1 MFSYED
7 YFDDQ
12 LNTVPYGTRDEQLL
26 EVFNFLDLI
35 LESYLE
41 RKGLSTDEK
50 LFSRGL
56 VITESEVRNYYQ
68 EPPILRDVDDFDP
81 FLSESY
87 QKAMEHIH
95 ARAKVTKKV
104 KLPLSEVEK
113 LFSLTNYELLAVI
126 LALAVRIDRKYERIF
141 GFLQDDVAEN
151 RPTAGLLEAL
161 YNRCMESDLSRSEEL
176 LDPEGKMVTYFFKL
190 PGGKTR
196 ERRDGL
202 STPLILNRTMVEFLI
217 GLEKT
222 KDHASL
228 FREIIEKEKIPVFF
242 DEEFEQIRHIEKS
255 GAEKVPFHYIESS
268 DPGAVTHLLYKVIT
282 PKKLLYVFDA
292 DNLRDYTQE
301 EQNQAENDL
310 LLITRLRK
318 ARIAVRVTKPEA
330 VDSRSFH
337 FLFDK
342 LKKKATD
349 ATVYIF
355 GMEKIPETITREA
368 VPVMKLEDPDVRQRT
383 GMFSFFLKN
392 RKLEKEL
399 VLEDVADCYDIT
411 YSTIKTASEHAISTT
426 DARREEVLSRER
438 LLDSL
443 LQLNSVRFDGL
454 ATLVRAVYRWED
466 ITMAESQRRV
476 LKVACDRYRLR
487 NRIGDNWGLKKK
499 NAYGNGVSILV
510 YGPPGTGKTMAAQVI
525 ANELGLPLYRIDL
538 SQIFSKYIGETEKN
552 LSAIFTEASKANV
565 ILFFDEAD
573 ALFSKRTDIVNSND
587 KFANS
592 ETAYLLQKIE
602 EYRGISILATNFFN
616 NFDTAFVRRI
626 TYAAHLESP
635 NEEERYQLW
644 TKTLPKDVP
653 MEKNI
658 DFRFLAE
665 KFELSGSNIK
675 AILYSASYMAGAE
688 GTELGPK
695 HIVKAMKFEF
705 DKLGKM
711 IDTADFGVY
720 AGHVFR

>member
-1 MFSYED
+1 MYKYED
-7 YFDDQ
+7 YFDDEM
-12 LNTVPYGTRDEQLL
+12 NIVPYYSRDEQLL
-26 EVFNFLDLI
+26 ETFAFLDML

-41 RKGLSTDEK
+41 KKGLSTDDK

-56 VITESEVRNYYQ
+56 VITESEIRSYYQ
-68 EPPILRDVDDFDP
+68 EAPVVRDVDDFNP
-81 FLSESY
+81 VLSDSF
-87 QKAMEHIH
+87 QKGIAHIH
-95 ARAKVTKKV
+95 ARAKATKKV
-104 KLPLSEVEK
+104 ELPLSIVEK
-113 LFSLTNYELLAVI
+113 KFDLTLYELLGVI

-141 GFLQDDVAEN
+141 GFLQDDVQEN

-190 PGGKTR
+190 PGGKTK

-217 GLEKT
+217 GITKT

-228 FREIIEKEKIPVFF
+228 YREIKEEKETPVFF
-242 DEEFEQIRHIEKS
+242 EEELSQIKFIEKS
-255 GAEKVPFHYIESS
+255 RGTLPFHYIEST
-268 DPGAVTHLLYKVIT
+268 DPGAVTHLLYKALS
-282 PKKLLYVFDA
+282 PKETLYIFDA

-310 LLITRLRK
+310 LLLCKLRK
-318 ARIAVRVTKPEA
+318 GRIGVRITKEEA
-330 VDSRSFH
+330 VTSRSFH

-342 LKKKATD
+342 LKKKASD
-349 ATVYIF
+349 ATVYLF
-355 GMEKIPETITREA
+355 GMEKIPESITREA
-368 VPVMKLEDPDVRQRT
+368 VPVMKLEDPDVKIRT
-383 GMFSFFLKN
+383 EMFSFFLK
-392 RKLEKEL
+392 RQKLEKTL

-411 YSTIKTASEHAISTT
+411 YSTIKTAAEHAIGTT
-426 DARREEVLSRER
+426 EARRETVLTRER

-454 ATLVRAVYRWED
+454 ATLVKAVYRWDD
-466 ITMAESQRRV
+466 ITMTDSQRRI

-499 NAYGNGVSILV
+499 NAYGNGVSILL

-538 SQIFSKYIGETEKN
+538 SQIYSKYIGETEKN
-552 LSAIFTEASKANV
+552 LSAIFNEASKANV

-573 ALFSKRTDIVNSND
+573 ALFSKRTDITQAND

-616 NFDTAFVRRI
+616 NFDSAFVRRI

-635 NEEERYQLW
+635 NEEERYILW
-644 TKTLPKDVP
+644 THILPEDVP
-653 MEKNI
+653 IDKDI
-658 DFRFLAE
+658 DFRFLAN

-688 GTELGPK
+688 GATLGAR
-695 HIVKAMKFEF
+695 HIVKAMKYEF

-711 IDTADFGVY
+711 IDTSDFGAY
-720 AGHVFR
+720 AGHVFS